1 MEQFVECGR
10 IVNTHGVRGEVKA
23 EAYCDNEIFSQGRE
37 LLIGG
42 KPYRLLSH
50 RRHGAFLLLT
60 LEGIVTVEQAMPLKG
75 KTITI
80 PRASI
85 RLKKGQYLYQDLYGF
100 AVLDLRTG
108 QVIGR
113 LAEVLELPA
122 SMLYRVEGPA
132 GEILIPAVPPFH
144 VGVDFEARQLQV
156 RTIEGMLPHEN

>member
-23 EAYCDNEIFSQGRE
+23 EIYCDSELFAQERE
-37 LLIGG
+37 LLVGG
-42 KPYRLLSH
+42 RPFRLLSH

-60 LEGIVTVEQAMPLKG
+60 LEGIATVEQAMPLKG
-75 KTITI
+75 KVITV

-113 LAEVLELPA
+113 LAEVLERPA

-156 RTIEGMLPHEN
+156 RTIEGMLPHED

>member
-23 EAYCDNEIFSQGRE
+23 EIYCDSELFVQERE

-42 KPYRLLSH
+42 KPFRLLSH

-60 LEGIVTVEQAMPLKG
+60 LEGIATVEQAMPLKG
-75 KTITI
+75 KTITV

-113 LAEVLELPA
+113 LAEVLERPA

>member
-23 EAYCDNEIFSQGRE
+23 EIYCDSKLFAQERE

-42 KPYRLLSH
+42 KPFRLLSH

-60 LEGIVTVEQAMPLKG
+60 LEGIATVEQAMPLKG
-75 KTITI
+75 KAITI
-80 PRASI
+80 PRDAI

-113 LAEVLELPA
+113 LAEVLERPA

>member
-60 LEGIVTVEQAMPLKG
+60 LEGIATVEQAMPLKG
-75 KTITI
+75 KVITI
-80 PRASI
+80 PRDAI

-113 LAEVLELPA
+113 LAE
-122 SMLYRVEGPA
+122 
-132 GEILIPAVPPFH
+132 EIGRAH
-144 VGVDFEARQLQV
+144 V
-156 RTIEGMLPHEN
+156 